1 MAMHLIRSRPGGFQ
15 LEVRS
20 LNSSSLAIASRRF
33 SCLAGR
39 RAIPPH
45 STCGVVGV
53 IVLGGGLPATVT
65 GRCRT
70 SAASAQRRGMD
81 PLLRGW
87 SAGCLASGL
96 LASHACG
103 FVQAR

>member
-1 MAMHLIRSRPGGFQ
+1 MRIPFSYSLCLDGLGSTFGVRALWANMAMHLIRSRPGGFQ

-53 IVLGGGLPATVT
+53 IVLGGGCQP
-65 GRCRT
+65 
-70 SAASAQRRGMD
+70 
-81 PLLRGW
+81 P
-87 SAGCLASGL
+87 
-96 LASHACG
+96 
-103 FVQAR
+103 